1 MPLIA
6 CERTG
11 MVGGYTLVR
20 PVVVGVRESV
30 WSAVDPS
37 GSPCTVEICERFD
50 GSAESGAALDA
61 LRGTPLW
68 TELQVAAGLP
78 P

>member
-1 MPLIA
+1 MPL
-6 CERTG
+6 
-11 MVGGYTLVR
+11 
-20 PVVVGVRESV
+20 
-30 WSAVDPS
+30 S
-37 GSPCTVEICERFD
+37 GELTRRLHGIVLRRVPTMQPILDADWFLQQID
-50 GSAESGAALDA
+50 ASGTALDA

>member
-1 MPLIA
+1 MTRRLHGIVLRRVPTMQPILDADWFLQQIDA
-6 CERTG
+6 
-11 MVGGYTLVR
+11 
-20 PVVVGVRESV
+20 
-30 WSAVDPS
+30 
-37 GSPCTVEICERFD
+37 
-50 GSAESGAALDA
+50 SGAALDA